1 MVFSSSLFLVY
12 FFPIFL
18 VIYYLLPYKLKN
30 SFIVLASMLFYAWS
44 GAKYL
49 PFLLLSLLF
58 DFYIAKAIDARDG
71 KARKQVLAFSIIVN
85 VGLLL
90 YFKYANF
97 FIENVNTALGSEAI
111 SWTKVALP
119 IGISFFTFHKLSYTI
134 DIYRKVKTPFTNII
148 NYTLYILLF
157 PQLIAGPI
165 IRFNEISDQIEN
177 RENALTIDNRLEG
190 FFRFIIGLSKK
201 VLIANIIGQEADKV
215 FDMNLGDM
223 AMQDAWKGA
232 LAYTFQIYFDFS
244 GYSDMAIGIGLMM
257 GFRFPENF
265 NNPYLATNITDFW
278 RRWHMTLSRWM
289 RDYLYIPLG
298 GNKVSTVRL
307 YLNLWIVFL
316 ISGLWH
322 GAQWNFIFWGA
333 YHGLFLVLDRLF
345 LKRITE
351 KLPHIVQVALTFF
364 LVIIGWIFFRAD
376 SIAQGFDMVKI
387 MFSTSAILPEYE
399 FGQAFWVMLFIGFL
413 ISFYG
418 IFIKELEQKQAQWYN
433 PFATPAKSIVFT
445 LVALLL
451 FVLCL
456 AEITS
461 AGFNPFIYFRF

>member
-58 DFYIAKAIDARDG
+58 DFYIAKAIDVREG

-97 FIENVNTALGSEAI
+97 FIENVNAALGSEAI

-177 RENALTIDNRLEG
+177 REKALTIDNRLEG

-215 FDMNLGDM
+215 FDMNLSDM
-223 AMQDAWKGA
+223 ATQDAWKGA

-322 GAQWNFIFWGA
+322 GAEWNFIFWGA

-351 KLPHIVQVALTFF
+351 KFPHFVQVVLTFF

-376 SIAQGFDMVKI
+376 SISQGFEMVKI
-387 MFSTSAILPEYE
+387 MFSTSGILPEYE
-399 FGQAFWVMLFIGFL
+399 FGQAFWVMLAIGAL
-413 ISFYG
+413 MSFYG
-418 IFIKELEQKQAQWYN
+418 IFIKNLEQKQAQWYN
-433 PFATPAKSIVFT
+433 PFTTPVKSIVFT
-445 LVALLL
+445 LVALIL

>member
-58 DFYIAKAIDARDG
+58 DFYIAKAIDTREG

-97 FIENVNTALGSEAI
+97 FIENVNAALGSEAI

-177 RENALTIDNRLEG
+177 REKALTIDNRLEG

-223 AMQDAWKGA
+223 ATQDAWKGA

-345 LKRITE
+345 LKRFTE
-351 KLPHIVQVALTFF
+351 KLPRFIQVALTFF

-376 SIAQGFDMVKI
+376 SISQGFDIVKI
-387 MFSTSAILPEYE
+387 MFSSSGILPEYE
-399 FGQAFWVMLFIGFL
+399 FGQAFWVMLAIGAL
-413 ISFYG
+413 MSFYG
-418 IFIKELEQKQAQWYN
+418 IFIKDLEQKQAQWYN
-433 PFATPAKSIVFT
+433 PFTTPAKSMVFT
-445 LVALLL
+445 MVALSL